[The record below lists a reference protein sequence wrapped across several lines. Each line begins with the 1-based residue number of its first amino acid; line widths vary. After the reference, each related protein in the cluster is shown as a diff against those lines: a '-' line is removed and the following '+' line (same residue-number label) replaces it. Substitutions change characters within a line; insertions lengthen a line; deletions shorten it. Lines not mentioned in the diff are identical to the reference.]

1 MAARKPKSLTP
12 VRRTLPDLQGV
23 EAPERETASV
33 SEQKINQY
41 RKRRYQA
48 LHAETEAANKR
59 RAAGKATARERIEM
73 LVDDG
78 SFALESNP
86 MSGSPNPDQN
96 LVLPLARLDA
106 IFGPVDPDMGSLRTA
121 DHLDLVCFTID
132 DESEPH
138 GHPPRF
144 GPDGPPESTT
154 TGGVPGGITLARFP
168 VVRSRQPRLQGPPH
182 ALPTVHGRESVPRSG
197 DPRPSSSRGD
207 PFGSPVA

>member
-78 SFALESNP
+78 SFVE
-86 MSGSPNPDQN
+86 
-96 LVLPLARLDA
+96 LDVFA
-106 IFGPVDPDMGSLRTA
+106 THRSQGFGM
-121 DHLDLVCFTID
+121 
-132 DESEPH
+132 
-138 GHPPRF
+138 
-144 GPDGPPESTT
+144 
-154 TGGVPGGITLARFP
+154 
-168 VVRSRQPRLQGPPH
+168 
-182 ALPTVHGRESVPRSG
+182 
-197 DPRPSSSRGD
+197 
-207 PFGSPVA
+207 